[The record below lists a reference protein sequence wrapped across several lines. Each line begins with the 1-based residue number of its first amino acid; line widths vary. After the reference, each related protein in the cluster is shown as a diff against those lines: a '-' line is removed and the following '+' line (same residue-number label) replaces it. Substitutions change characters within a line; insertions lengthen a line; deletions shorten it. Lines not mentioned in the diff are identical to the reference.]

1 MSETLTLKA
10 EFGNAP
16 VGCEIVATESYWD
29 EYDCKVFY
37 DYNLIEQESVAVHTE
52 WAELPCVMEFKSAL
66 EELDDPILVVRFTIS
81 LGTSFT
87 ATGWVR
93 FAEAHKYLT
102 EFLERIK

>member
-1 MSETLTLKA
+1 MSDTLTLKA

-29 EYDCKVFY
+29 EYDCKIFY
-37 DYNLIEQESVAVHTE
+37 DYNLIEQESVAVHTP
-52 WAELPCVMEFKSAL
+52 WAEWKSVPGFQTAL
-66 EELDDPILVVRFTIS
+66 EELDDPTLVVRFTIS

-102 EFLERIK
+102 EFLKGIK